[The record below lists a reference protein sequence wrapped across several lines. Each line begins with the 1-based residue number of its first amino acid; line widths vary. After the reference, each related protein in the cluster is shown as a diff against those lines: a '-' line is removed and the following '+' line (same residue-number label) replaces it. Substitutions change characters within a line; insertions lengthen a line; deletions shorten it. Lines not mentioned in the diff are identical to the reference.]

1 MHSWPLAHTHP
12 HATLQ
17 PSQRLTLYSS
27 LSLSSSLP
35 FVKTA
40 TEAAFQKYM
49 GHFGPFLSLGLSNYE
64 EHQVCAVAIG
74 VVGDI
79 CRALEVKVLPYC
91 DEIISLLLRNLQNP
105 ALNRNVKPPILS
117 CFGDIALA
125 VGGHFEKYMQV
136 TMSML
141 VQASSTAIDAS
152 NPDLVDYLNQLRE
165 GIFEAYT
172 GVLQGLRADDKSA
185 AFEPYVMGTLDLIR
199 QVAEGIPNGTTND
212 DVLRAAAGV
221 VGDLGSSLGAR
232 GVKQFARQPPHR
244 EYLKALL
251 KEAKSSQNPQTKE
264 VGVWAYNALFAGAG

>member
-1 MHSWPLAHTHP
+1 MDPAADPS
-12 HATLQ
+12 AT
-17 PSQRLTLYSS
+17 SATSA
-27 LSLSSSLP
+27 
-35 FVKTA
+35 A

-152 NPDLVDYLNQLRE
+152 NPDLVDYLNLR
-165 GIFEAYT
+165 
-172 GVLQGLRADDKSA
+172 
-185 AFEPYVMGTLDLIR
+185 VMVSSTK
-199 QVAEGIPNGTTND
+199 
-212 DVLRAAAGV
+212 
-221 VGDLGSSLGAR
+221 GS
-232 GVKQFARQPPHR
+232 
-244 EYLKALL
+244 
-251 KEAKSSQNPQTKE
+251 
-264 VGVWAYNALFAGAG
+264 